1 MEDDHTIRCSCPDG
15 FSGDMCN
22 MVHVSPGSSRATLVV
37 VLTLLFTVLLVVFVV
52 LAVLVYRRRST
63 SGLFKHQR
71 MESDTDGAN
80 VEISNPVYMRDYEDV
95 DEDEVVDEHLFES
108 DKPTN
113 FANPVYDS
121 MFCETEADAF
131 TAEGGTDIAEESR
144 LLSSSSNNKKRK
156 KNKSS
161 PRHSTLPS

>member
-1 MEDDHTIRCSCPDG
+1 MRQ
-15 FSGDMCN
+15 
-22 MVHVSPGSSRATLVV
+22 VSTGSSRATLVV
-37 VLTLLFTVLLVVFVV
+37 ILVCLFIILLAVFVV

-80 VEISNPVYMRDYEDV
+80 VEIANPVYMRDYEDV
-95 DEDEVVDEHLFES
+95 DVDEDEGVEQFFDNE
-108 DKPTN
+108 KPTN

-121 MFCETEADAF
+121 MFCETESDALV
-131 TAEGGTDIAEESR
+131 AEGSTGVAEESR

-161 PRHSTLPS
+161 PRHSTLPK

>member
-1 MEDDHTIRCSCPDG
+1 M
-15 FSGDMCN
+15 M
-22 MVHVSPGSSRATLVV
+22 HVSPGSSRATLVV
-37 VLTLLFTVLLVVFVV
+37 VLICMFIILLVVFMV

-80 VEISNPVYMRDYEDV
+80 VEIANPIYMRDYEDG
-95 DEDEVVDEHLFES
+95 DDDEVVDERIFEN

-121 MFCETEADAF
+121 MFCETESDVFA
-131 TAEGGTDIAEESR
+131 AEGGAGVAEESR
-144 LLSSSSNNKKRK
+144 LLSSSSSNKKRK
-156 KNKSS
+156 KNKPS
-161 PRHSTLPS
+161 PRHGTLPP